1 MKYGGWNMQLNNNLI
16 QLNANFS
23 LIRLLFNGE
32 IMLITATKSTQL
44 STIPTVPGKFIL
56 IPSNKLV

>member
-1 MKYGGWNMQLNNNLI
+1 MQLNNNLI

-23 LIRLLFNGE
+23 LITLLFNGE
-32 IMLITATKSTQL
+32 IMLITGTTSTPL

>member
-1 MKYGGWNMQLNNNLI
+1 MQLNNNLI

-23 LIRLLFNGE
+23 LITLLFNGE
-32 IMLITATKSTQL
+32 IMLVTATMSTQL
-44 STIPTVPGKFIL
+44 STIPLAPGKLIL